1 MTEAVDLDFFLKVNS
16 EGTNVLKQTPWSQ
29 GVEINYAKVMKT
41 DKCQKGEEN
50 KGEKRVLKRRAE
62 EEKTQQAWREATMPT
77 IGANAIITL
86 MFAGSG
92 LCSSQGLPLK
102 RVESSLQDINKPRG
116 RQRP

>member
-1 MTEAVDLDFFLKVNS
+1 MTEAVDLDFFLQVNS
-16 EGTNVLKQTPWSQ
+16 EGRNVLKQTPWSQ
-29 GVEINYAKVMKT
+29 GMERNDAKVMKI

-50 KGEKRVLKRRAE
+50 KGEKRILKQRAE
-62 EEKTQQAWREATMPT
+62 EEKTRQAWREATMPT